1 MRAQHRTR
9 RVASIRS
16 VLAAVAGLAAGLL
29 VPVLLIAAPASATDP
44 VDLAGRYVVDDA
56 GVLDAAALQQVQ
68 DAVDELATE
77 QGVNLFV
84 VYTDS
89 FTNPSDRQAWTDE
102 VASINQFGR
111 NDVLLA
117 VAVDDRVYQLSVDSS
132 FALDDDQLT
141 SIETDDIVPQLHD
154 SDWAGA
160 GVAAADG
167 ISREL
172 GGDGVAGGSGHA
184 QEGLGIGG
192 FIWVIA
198 GIIIVVGLAVL
209 VIVLVRR
216 RKTLDRRDTAA
227 AELAGPTQKELD
239 QRVGAV
245 LIDLDDAVTSSE
257 EELGFAVAQFG
268 QEATAQFTTVLGE
281 VKGSL
286 SQAFALKQKLDDAVP
301 DTDEERRAWSQQI
314 IEICDAAADR
324 LDDQLEAFTAL
335 RDLERDPAPAL
346 AAARQTL
353 ATVGASED
361 DARARLATLGTNYDP
376 GALGTVAGN
385 VDQADK
391 LRDFAE
397 AELDTAARLVGA
409 ADASTAAGPS
419 ASPAA
424 HANPAPTPAAQAGAA
439 APVGSPDSA
448 AARGGSA
455 EAALR
460 IRNAQQALA
469 QAVTLLE
476 SLATLERDLGA
487 AQSGLGAAVDDAA
500 LDIAEAEKLAAA
512 QPGAN
517 AEIERMAAALRI
529 ELDRAR
535 SLGARD
541 PLNARIALE
550 KANAPL
556 DTALAALRD
565 ERERA
570 ARLQAQ
576 RDRAIAS
583 AQSEVAAAQSFL
595 QTRRGAVG
603 SDARTRLS
611 EAERHLQQAI
621 ALSATDPARS
631 LDEATQASRMASL
644 ATASAQQDVTW
655 ARDTNWGAGTSSS
668 SRDDSFGGAVLGG
681 ILGGLF
687 DDDRGGGSSWSSGW
701 SGGWGGGSRGSSWS
715 SSRRSSGGS
724 FGGGR
729 SSSRASRSS
738 SRSSGGGRRG
748 GGGRF

>member
-1 MRAQHRTR
+1 M
-9 RVASIRS
+9 
-16 VLAAVAGLAAGLL
+16 
-29 VPVLLIAAPASATDP
+29 PVLLIAAPASATDP

-56 GVLDAAALQQVQ
+56 GVLDAAGLQQVQ

-132 FALDDDQLT
+132 FALDDDQLS
-141 SIETDDIVPQLHD
+141 SIETDDIVPQLRD

-198 GIIIVVGLAVL
+198 AVIIVAGLAVL

-216 RKTLDRRDTAA
+216 RKTLDKRATEAA
-227 AELAGPTQKELD
+227 ALAGPTQKELD

-268 QEATAQFTTVLGE
+268 QEATAQFTAVLGE

-301 DTDEERRAWSQQI
+301 DTDEERRAWSEQI

-353 ATVGASED
+353 AAVGASED
-361 DARARLATLGTNYDP
+361 DARARLAALGANYDP
-376 GALGTVAGN
+376 AALGTVAGN

-397 AELDTAARLVGA
+397 SELETAARLAGSTDAAATGA
-409 ADASTAAGPS
+409 PIADAPATGE
-419 ASPAA
+419 PAA
-424 HANPAPTPAAQAGAA
+424 ATAAA
-439 APVGSPDSA
+439 APSA
-448 AARGGSA
+448 PTAPAAPTGTGELSGHA

-500 LDIAEAEKLAAA
+500 LDIAEAEKLVAA
-512 QPGAN
+512 QPDAN

-535 SLGARD
+535 AHGARD

-556 DTALAALRD
+556 DAALAAVRD
-565 ERERA
+565 ERERV

-583 AQSEVAAAQSFL
+583 AQSEVAAAQSYL

-603 SDARTRLS
+603 TDARTRLS
-611 EAERHLQQAI
+611 EAQRHLQQAI
-621 ALSATDPARS
+621 ALSPTDPEGS
-631 LDEATQASRMASL
+631 LREATQASQLASL
-644 ATASAQQDVTW
+644 ASSSAQQDVTW
-655 ARDTNWGAGTSSS
+655 ARDSNWGSSTSGS

-687 DDDRGGGSSWSSGW
+687 DDDRGGGGSSWSSGW
-701 SGGWGGGSRGSSWS
+701 SGGWGGGSRGGSSWS

-729 SSSRASRSS
+729 SSSRSS

>member
-1 MRAQHRTR
+1 M
-9 RVASIRS
+9 
-16 VLAAVAGLAAGLL
+16 
-29 VPVLLIAAPASATDP
+29 PVLLIAAPASATDP
-44 VDLAGRYVVDDA
+44 IDLAGRYVVDDA
-56 GVLDAAALQQVQ
+56 GVLDATAEQRVQ

-132 FALDDDQLT
+132 FALDDDQLA
-141 SIETDDIVPQLHD
+141 SIETDDIVPQLRD

-172 GGDGVAGGSGHA
+172 GGDGVTGGSGHA
-184 QEGLGIGG
+184 PEGLGIGG

-216 RKTLDRRDTAA
+216 RKTLDKRATEQAA
-227 AELAGPTQKELD
+227 LAGPTQKELD

-301 DTDEERRAWSQQI
+301 DTDEERRAWSEQI

-353 ATVGASED
+353 AAVGASED
-361 DARARLATLGTNYDP
+361 DARARLATLGANYDP
-376 GALGTVAGN
+376 AALGTVADS

-397 AELDTAARLVGA
+397 AELETASRLIEQTDA
-409 ADASTAAGPS
+409 AA
-419 ASPAA
+419 
-424 HANPAPTPAAQAGAA
+424 AGAA
-439 APVGSPDSA
+439 AATPAAPASA
-448 AARGGSA
+448 AAPEGAVSAAAAPAAPATAQLGGRA

-469 QAVTLLE
+469 QAVTLLD

-487 AQSGLGAAVDDAA
+487 AQSSLGAAVDDAA
-500 LDIAEAEKLAAA
+500 LDIAEAEKLVAA

-517 AEIERMAAALRI
+517 AELERMAAALRI
-529 ELDRAR
+529 ELERAR

-541 PLNARIALE
+541 PLNARSTLV

-556 DTALAALRD
+556 DAALAAVRD
-565 ERERA
+565 ERERV
-570 ARLQAQ
+570 ARLESQ

-583 AQSEVAAAQSFL
+583 AQSEVAAAQSYL

-603 SDARTRLS
+603 TDARTRLS
-611 EAERHLQQAI
+611 EAQRHLEQAI
-621 ALSATDPARS
+621 ALSATDAARS
-631 LDEATQASRMASL
+631 LDEATQASRLASL
-644 ATASAQQDVTW
+644 ATTSAQQDVTW
-655 ARDTNWGAGTSSS
+655 ARDSNWGSTTSGS

-687 DDDRGGGSSWSSGW
+687 DDDRGGSSWSSGW
-701 SGGWGGGSRGSSWS
+701 SGGWGGGSRGGSSWS

-729 SSSRASRSS
+729 SSRRSSRSS